1 MKIGDVKVGAVLAL
15 DASERY
21 SRNLPRKVEVLAIKA
36 VEETYWK
43 SMGFNSVR
51 ATRTVR
57 RVEVKFLDLPTGEK
71 NRYARFDFQAE
82 KQGAK
87 RVVEA
92 KTLIAP
98 WADVAK
104 DVDERIERE
113 RVKAKAKAA
122 TEARLEYL
130 FGKKMS
136 KLNVYVSA
144 AWNDQSEIRL
154 EGDELDTILTLAER
168 GKKAV
173 E

>member
-21 SRNLPRKVEVLAIKA
+21 SRNLPRKVEVVEIVK
-36 VEETYWK
+36 VEEEYWQ
-43 SMGFNSVR
+43 SMGFSSKR

-57 RVEVKFLDLPTGEK
+57 RVQVKFLDLPTGET
-71 NRYARFDFQAE
+71 NRYARFNYQAE

-92 KTLIAP
+92 KSLVAP

-104 DVDERIERE
+104 DVDARIARE
-113 RVKAKAKAA
+113 QKKAATIAA
-122 TEARLEYL
+122 TEARLEYV
-130 FGKKMS
+130 FGKPMK
-136 KLNVYVSA
+136 KLDLYVST
-144 AWNDQSEIRL
+144 AWNDTAEVRFD
-154 EGDELDTILTLAER
+154 GDALDTILTLAER